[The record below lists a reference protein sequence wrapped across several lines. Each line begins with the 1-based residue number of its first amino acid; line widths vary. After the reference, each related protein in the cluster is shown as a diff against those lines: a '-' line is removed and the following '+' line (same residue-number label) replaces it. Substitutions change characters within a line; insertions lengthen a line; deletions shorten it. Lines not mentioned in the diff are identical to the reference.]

1 MYGVK
6 REEDEETKFRND
18 RQSASSTEV
27 SFSTGL
33 NLISRISIGKE
44 RIQSNCSRLLAC
56 TFDFFAGEEEER
68 FRYNIPDRWNVIQKM
83 TSIGDLIFDLLEF
96 TGEERFFFFGQ
107 LFDLPVL

>member
-6 REEDEETKFRND
+6 REEDEKTKFRND
-18 RQSASSTEV
+18 RQSASFTEV

-56 TFDFFAGEEEER
+56 TFDFFAREEEER
-68 FRYNIPDRWNVIQKM
+68 FRYNIPDRWDVIQKM

-96 TGEERFFFFGQ
+96 TGERFSFFGQ